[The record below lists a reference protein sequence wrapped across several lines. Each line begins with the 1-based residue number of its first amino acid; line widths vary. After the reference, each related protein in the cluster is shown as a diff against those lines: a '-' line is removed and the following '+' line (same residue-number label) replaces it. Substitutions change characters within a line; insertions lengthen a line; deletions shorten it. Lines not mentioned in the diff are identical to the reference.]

1 MARFAKITVLVC
13 AGALACLGAESLNDV
28 LTHMDAAAKSFTS
41 YSATIKRLDYAH
53 LFKTT
58 DKIDGTIR
66 LKRVKNGVIGNMDF
80 TEGKDHYTIHL
91 EGNTVEKYLPEANMV
106 QVFNAKQFASTMD
119 ETLLLGFAVP
129 RDELERDYKIQ
140 LAGTETV
147 DGKACSHL
155 MLTPKSAE
163 ALKLITTI
171 ELWVPDGQGNPIQ
184 QKGNEPSGD
193 YRLAT
198 FSDLKLN
205 PPLPDTAFQLKVPP
219 GTQRVKAN

>member
-1 MARFAKITVLVC
+1 MARFVTAGALVC
-13 AGALACLGAESLNDV
+13 ASALGCFGAESLNDV
-28 LTHMDAAAKSFTS
+28 LTHMDASAKSFTS

-53 LFKTT
+53 LFQTT
-58 DKIDGTIR
+58 DRIDGVIR
-66 LKRVKNGVIGNMDF
+66 LRRMKKGVIGNMDF

-91 EGNTVEKYLPEANMV
+91 EGNTLEKYLPGANMV
-106 QVFNAKQFASTMD
+106 QVFDTKQFASTMD

-129 RDELERDYKIQ
+129 RDEMERDYKVQ

-147 DGKACSHL
+147 DGKMCSHL
-155 MLTPKSAE
+155 VLTPKSAE
-163 ALKLITTI
+163 ALKYIKTI
-171 ELWVPDGQGNPIQ
+171 ELWVPEGQGNPIQ

-205 PPLPDTAFQLKVPP
+205 PTLPDSDFQLKVPP